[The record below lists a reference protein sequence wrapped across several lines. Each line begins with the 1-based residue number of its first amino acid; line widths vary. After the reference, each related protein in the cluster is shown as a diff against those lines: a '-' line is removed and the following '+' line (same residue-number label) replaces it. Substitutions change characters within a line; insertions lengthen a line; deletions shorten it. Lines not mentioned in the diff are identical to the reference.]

1 METSVMNT
9 ERLTMKELD
18 LADADF
24 IFELLNT
31 PLWLRFIGNKNI
43 RTKEDAENYIL
54 KIQQNPTSH
63 YWVVRL
69 KENAIP
75 IGVVT
80 FKKRDYLEDYD
91 IGFAFLDQFAKK
103 GYAYE
108 ASKRLFDE
116 VKHQHKKIAATVLQ
130 DNNNSIQLLKKLGL
144 QHEKEI
150 LINNEPVQLFSI
162 SIQC

>member
-1 METSVMNT
+1 MKIGAMKTQRLVLT
-9 ERLTMKELD
+9 ELNLG
-18 LADADF
+18 DADF

-31 PLWLRFIGNKNI
+31 PLWIRFIGNKNI
-43 RTKEDAENYIL
+43 KTKKDAEDYIR
-54 KIQQNPTSH
+54 KIQQMPAFN

-69 KENAIP
+69 LENAVP

-80 FKKRDYLEDYD
+80 FMKRDYLDDLD
-91 IGFAFLDQFAKK
+91 IGFAFLEQFGKK

-116 VKHQHKKIAATVLQ
+116 VKSEYKKIVATVLK
-130 DNNNSIQLLKKLGL
+130 DNSNSIHLLTKLGL

-150 LINNEPVQLFSI
+150 MINNEAVQLYSI
-162 SIQC
+162 SV